1 MTTERE
7 PDVNAVPAPPD
18 APEES
23 APQGRRRRLPAILAV
38 SGLALVT
45 LAGVGVTGVVVS
57 RADRAPGAPV
67 WRFPAAEKE
76 QAAPTSTGL
85 RKTLLPYGKDRYVRG
100 PDVAQFGPDVVL
112 TGRRADAWRKQT
124 YEYLP
129 QADRRLLDEQ
139 YEKNPLKAVAI
150 RSYVSSALPA
160 DGDDTYTVRI
170 ELAQRAE
177 SVTRRTRELLLA
189 AMTHFPQGPA
199 VEGHKDDAVCVLL
212 RNAAQQEIGSM
223 MCIGYVGDIRLT
235 AYVVGAAPADR
246 KEAADMV
253 GAQLDRIEERGEAV

>member
-7 PDVNAVPAPPD
+7 PDVNAVPARPD
-18 APEES
+18 APEHS
-23 APQGRRRRLPAILAV
+23 AAQGRRRRLPVILGV

-76 QAAPTSTGL
+76 AAAPASTGL
-85 RKTLLPYGKDRYVRG
+85 RKMLLPYGKDRYVRG
-100 PDVAQFGPDVVL
+100 PDVAEFGPDVVL
-112 TGRRADAWRKQT
+112 TGPRADAWRKRAYQH
-124 YEYLP
+124 LP
-129 QADRRLLDEQ
+129 RSDRQLLDER
-139 YEKNPLKAVAI
+139 YEKNPLKAVAL

-160 DGDDTYTVRI
+160 DGEDTYSVRI
-170 ELAQRAE
+170 ELAQRRDRTTG
-177 SVTRRTRELLLA
+177 STRERLHDA
-189 AMTHFPQGPA
+189 VAHFPKGPA
-199 VEGHKDDAVCVLL
+199 VEGHEDDAACLL
-212 RNAAQQEIGSM
+212 PPNAARAAIGLM
-223 MCIGYVGDIRLT
+223 MCVGYAGDISVT
-235 AYVVGAAPADR
+235 AWVIGAAPADR